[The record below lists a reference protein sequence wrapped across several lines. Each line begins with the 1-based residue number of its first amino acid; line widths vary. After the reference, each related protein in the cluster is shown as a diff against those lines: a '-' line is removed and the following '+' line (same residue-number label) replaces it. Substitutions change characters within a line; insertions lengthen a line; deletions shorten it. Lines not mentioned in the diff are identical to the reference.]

1 MLIQPSLYN
10 MVQDYTA
17 RPEIKELLPEAIS
30 MAQKWPLCRDCCLR
44 LALHTFSSARQ
55 KKEDPEEKVKAR

>member
-1 MLIQPSLYN
+1 

-30 MAQKWPLCRDCCLR
+30 MAQK
-44 LALHTFSSARQ
+44 
-55 KKEDPEEKVKAR
+55 